1 MKKYFS
7 ICLFALGGLISNQ
20 ILAQAVNPGDG
31 VGNAKQETWSQ
42 NFLTVA
48 GGFGNGNLLYV
59 GLKALEN
66 AMPSSGDTQLI
77 NVGVSRSPL
86 TFFKVEYRIKPKHSL
101 GLNFAHSDFSIHG
114 DVKDSFFY
122 NDLGIPVQTNLNVHY
137 LSTSCNLRY
146 NYFFNPEAKV
156 KCYIGAS
163 IGIRGNRIS
172 VSSNNPLFK
181 KNIANVGLRLA
192 SVPSVGGDFTLGFRG
207 NIYKSLMLFGEVGA
221 AKALFQAGIACQF

>member
-1 MKKYFS
+1 M
-7 ICLFALGGLISNQ
+7 LF
-20 ILAQAVNPGDG
+20 
-31 VGNAKQETWSQ
+31 
-42 NFLTVA
+42 
-48 GGFGNGNLLYV
+48 
-59 GLKALEN
+59 
-66 AMPSSGDTQLI
+66 
-77 NVGVSRSPL
+77 RS
-86 TFFKVEYRIKPKHSL
+86 YRIKPKHSL
-101 GLNFAHSDFSIHG
+101 GLNFAHSDFSLHG
-114 DVKDSFFY
+114 DVKDSIFY
-122 NDLGIPVQTNLNVHY
+122 NDFGIPVQTNLNVHY

-207 NIYKSLMLFGEVGA
+207 NIYKSLMLFGELGA